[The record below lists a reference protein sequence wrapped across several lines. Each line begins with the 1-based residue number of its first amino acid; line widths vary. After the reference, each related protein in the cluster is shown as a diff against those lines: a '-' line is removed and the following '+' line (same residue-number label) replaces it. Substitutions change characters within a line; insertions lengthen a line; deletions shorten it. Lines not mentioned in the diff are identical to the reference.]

1 MTGPD
6 SAAARAPTLRA
17 RLIIATAIALVGAY
31 LIHVEYGRLPNFH
44 TDFGMAWFGAS
55 ALANGDNPYSL
66 IGPGRAFDYG
76 WPLIYPATAL
86 VAVMP
91 LMALSEH
98 AAAIIF
104 VAISTFLL
112 AFGVTRNGW
121 HLLPLFVTEPYA
133 NSARLG
139 QWSILLTAF
148 LFFPWVGLV
157 LAAKPQTAIPLL
169 LATQS
174 RKALV
179 FALIGGVV
187 LTGISL
193 ALFPGWPL
201 VWIEGVRNA
210 RFMDP
215 PITRFGGFLV
225 LLALL
230 RWRRPE
236 AWLIVALACMPQA
249 WGWYNTL
256 PLFTIPATWRESV
269 AMAVVATAGA
279 WIAGSSLHPVAS
291 LAALYDW
298 IGMLIV
304 FSVYLPATVL
314 VLRRPNSG
322 PSPAWLRLLVQRDRS
337 PNVNQG

>member
-1 MTGPD
+1 MTD
-6 SAAARAPTLRA
+6 AEVASARTPTLRA
-17 RLIIATAIALVGAY
+17 RLIVATAIAVVGAY
-31 LIHVEYGRLPNFH
+31 LIHVEYLRLPNFH
-44 TDFGMAWFGAS
+44 TDFGMAWFGAG
-55 ALANGDNPYSL
+55 ALAHGNDPYAL
-66 IGPGRAFDYG
+66 IGPGRAFDYA

-98 AAAIIF
+98 VAATVF
-104 VAISTFLL
+104 VALSTFLL
-112 AFGVTRNGW
+112 AFGLTRNGW
-121 HLLPLFVTEPYA
+121 HLLPLFLTEPYA

-139 QWSILLTAF
+139 QWSILLTSF

-157 LAAKPQTAIPLL
+157 LSAKPQTAIPLL

-174 RKALV
+174 RKAFV
-179 FALIGGVV
+179 FALIGAVL

-215 PITRFGGFLV
+215 PITRLGGMLV
-225 LLALL
+225 LLGLI

-236 AWLIVALACMPQA
+236 AWLVVGLACMPQA

-269 AMAVVATAGA
+269 AMAAVATGGA
-279 WIAGSSLHPVAS
+279 WIASSSIHPVSSLPQ
-291 LAALYDW
+291 LYDW
-298 IGMLIV
+298 IGTLIV

-314 VLRRPNSG
+314 VLLRPNRG
-322 PSPAWLRLLVQRDRS
+322 PSPAWLSASSLARHSLPGKTS
-337 PNVNQG
+337 

>member
-1 MTGPD
+1 
-6 SAAARAPTLRA
+6 LRS
-17 RLIIATAIALVGAY
+17 RLIVATAIGAIGAF
-31 LIHVEYGRLPNFH
+31 LIHFQYGLLPNFH
-44 TDFGMAWFGAS
+44 TDFGMAWYGAS
-55 ALANGDNPYSL
+55 ALAHGHDPYSL
-66 IGPGRAFDYG
+66 IGPGRAFDYE

-91 LMALSEH
+91 LMTLSEH
-98 AAAIIF
+98 VAATIF
-104 VAISTFLL
+104 VAVSSFLL

-121 HLLPLFVTEPYA
+121 HLLPLFATEAYA

-139 QWSILLTAF
+139 QWSILLTSF
-148 LFFPWVGLV
+148 LFFPWVGFV
-157 LAAKPQTAIPLL
+157 LSAKPQTAIPLL
-169 LATQS
+169 LAAQS

-179 FALIGGVV
+179 FALIGAVI

-193 ALFPGWPL
+193 ALFPRWPL
-201 VWIEGVRNA
+201 AWIEGVRNA

-225 LLALL
+225 LLALV

-279 WIAGSSLHPVAS
+279 WIAGAPIHQVAS
-291 LAALYDW
+291 LAELYDW
-298 IGMLIV
+298 IGTLIV
-304 FSVYLPATVL
+304 FSVYLPATIL

-322 PSPAWLRLLVQRDRS
+322 PSPAWLWFLPRRNHSL
-337 PNVNQG
+337 NVNQA

>member
-1 MTGPD
+1 VTGPD
-6 SAAARAPTLRA
+6 SIFLRAPTLRS
-17 RLIIATAIALVGAY
+17 RLIVAAVVGVVGAY
-31 LIHVEYGRLPNFH
+31 IIYAQYAQYGRLPNFH
-44 TDFGMAWFGAS
+44 TDFGMVWYGAR
-55 ALANGDNPYSL
+55 AMANGNDPYSL
-66 IGPGRAFDYG
+66 IGPGRAFDYE

-86 VAVMP
+86 VTVMP
-91 LMALSEH
+91 IMALSEQV
-98 AAAIIF
+98 AATIF
-104 VAISTFLL
+104 VAVSSFLL

-121 HLLPLFVTEPYA
+121 HLLPLFVTEAYA

-148 LFFPWVGLV
+148 LFFPGVGLV
-157 LAAKPQTAIPLL
+157 LSAKPQTAIPLL
-169 LATQS
+169 LAAQS

-179 FALIGGVV
+179 FALIGAVI

-193 ALFPGWPL
+193 ALFPRWPL

-269 AMAVVATAGA
+269 AMAAVATVGA
-279 WIAGSSLHPVAS
+279 WIASSPIHPVTS
-291 LAALYDW
+291 LEALYGW
-298 IGMLIV
+298 IGTLIV
-304 FSVYLPATVL
+304 FTAYLPATVL
-314 VLRRPNSG
+314 VLRRPNNG
-322 PSPAWLRLLVQRDRS
+322 PLPAWLAMLVRPDH
-337 PNVNQG
+337 PATV

>member
-1 MTGPD
+1 
-6 SAAARAPTLRA
+6 
-17 RLIIATAIALVGAY
+17 
-31 LIHVEYGRLPNFH
+31 
-44 TDFGMAWFGAS
+44 MAWYGAG
-55 ALANGDNPYSL
+55 ALAKGDNPYAL
-66 IGPGRAFDYG
+66 IGPGRAFDYQ

-98 AAAIIF
+98 VAATIF
-104 VAISTFLL
+104 VALSTFLL
-112 AFGVTRNGW
+112 AFGLTRNGW
-121 HLLPLFVTEPYA
+121 HLLPLFLTEPYA

-139 QWSILLTAF
+139 QWSILLTSF

-157 LAAKPQTAIPLL
+157 LSAKPQTAIPLL
-169 LATQS
+169 LATRS
-174 RKALV
+174 RKGVVL
-179 FALIGGVV
+179 ALIGTVI

-193 ALFPGWPL
+193 ALFSGWPL
-201 VWIEGVRNA
+201 AWIEGVRNA

-236 AWLIVALACMPQA
+236 AWLIVGLACMPQA

-279 WIAGSSLHPVAS
+279 WIASSSIHPVNS
-291 LAALYDW
+291 LPELYDW
-298 IGMLIV
+298 IGTVIAITA
-304 FSVYLPATVL
+304 YLPATLL
-314 VLRRPNSG
+314 VLRRPNHG
-322 PSPAWLRLLVQRDRS
+322 PSPAWLAMLLRRRS
-337 PNVNQG
+337 SVSV

>member
-6 SAAARAPTLRA
+6 AGSARPPTLRA
-17 RLIIATAIALVGAY
+17 RLIVATAIALLGAY
-31 LIHVEYGRLPNFH
+31 LVHLEYGRLPH
-44 TDFGMAWFGAS
+44 TDFGMAWYGAG
-55 ALANGDNPYSL
+55 ALAHGKDPYSL
-66 IGPGRAFDYG
+66 IGPGRAFDFW

-86 VAVMP
+86 VTVMP

-98 AAAIIF
+98 VAAIIF
-104 VAISTFLL
+104 VALSSFLL

-121 HLLPLFVTEPYA
+121 HLLPMFVTEAYA

-139 QWSILLTAF
+139 QWSILLTSV
-148 LFFPWVGLV
+148 LFFPSVGWVLS
-157 LAAKPQTAIPLL
+157 AKPQTAIPLL

-174 RKALV
+174 RKAFL
-179 FALIGGVV
+179 FAFVGAVV

-193 ALFPGWPL
+193 ALFPAWP
-201 VWIEGVRNA
+201 VAWIEGVRNS
-210 RFMDP
+210 RYMDP
-215 PITRFGGFLV
+215 PITHLGGVLV
-225 LLALL
+225 VLALL

-236 AWLIVALACMPQA
+236 AWLVVALACMPQA

-279 WIAGSSLHPVAS
+279 WIASSSIHPVNS
-291 LAALYDW
+291 LGEFYEW
-298 IGMLIV
+298 TGTLIV
-304 FSVYLPATVL
+304 ITAYLPATVL

-322 PSPAWLRLLVQRDRS
+322 PSPAWLDALLRRIQRPS
-337 PNVNQG
+337 PSR